1 MLKEIFHFLGAWL
14 LAALFVFLWCTVI
27 IAVLIVGAMFI
38 TWSLPDIG
46 PLVDLLFGV
55 RVLLAF
61 SVFMGFVGPLRPIG
75 VIHFSYGFI
84 QPVRA
89 AI

>member
-14 LAALFVFLWCTVI
+14 LAALFVFLGCTVI

-46 PLVDLLFGV
+46 PLVDQLFGV
-55 RVLLAF
+55 RVLIAF
-61 SVFMGFVGPLRPIG
+61 SVFMGFCW
-75 VIHFSYGFI
+75 
-84 QPVRA
+84 A
-89 AI
+89 AAPDWDDPF